1 MTLENKKQRQYAL
14 RASLRASLRK
24 SLNDKNMKLLIT
36 ILLIIPAVSL
46 ADCNIDPE
54 QIKPKVKEILGP
66 LHNSF
71 NLLITENE
79 FRLAHT
85 EINDLLDSIKSCK
98 IELENKARLEYKNAD
113 LAREIQIYW
122 LYSSGLKNI
131 EMQLRAGYESFELG
145 VFRPFMF
152 KTGMWESVA
161 NEFYEEEI

>member
-1 MTLENKKQRQYAL
+1 MALKHNKQRQYAL
-14 RASLRASLRK
+14 RALLRK
-24 SLNDKNMKLLIT
+24 SLNDMNMKLLIL
-36 ILLIIPAVSL
+36 ILLIIPAISL

-54 QIKPKVKEILGP
+54 QIKHKVKEILDP

-85 EINDLLDSIKSCK
+85 EITELLGATKNCEID
-98 IELENKARLEYKNAD
+98 LENKARLEYKNAD
-113 LAREIQIYW
+113 VAKEMQIYW
-122 LYSSGLKNI
+122 LYSAGLKNI
-131 EMQLRAGYESFELG
+131 EMQLRAAYESFELG
-145 VFRPFMF
+145 FFRPFMF